1 MLGLSGADPLDHAA
15 GWNEHFTGDPETMGA
30 ALDEW
35 AAYFDA
41 LDAGWITEGA
51 VLMRKR
57 DAEQHQVR
65 ADPVD
70 EEELEFASDQIE
82 RVFTALALIAEEG
95 ASAILE
101 ARLALTEEV
110 RFDQELDR
118 HGDVQEIRIVLDE
131 GTCPDLELELETAEV
146 LTTLD
151 GHRTLDQAID
161 RTVRRHEL
169 GKREAAELRHDVLG
183 VVRELFELGFFDLV
197 RVHA

>member
-1 MLGLSGADPLDHAA
+1 
-15 GWNEHFTGDPETMGA
+15 MGE

-35 AAYFDA
+35 TAYFDA

-57 DAEQHQVR
+57 DADHHLVR

-82 RVFTALALIAEEG
+82 RVFAALALIAEEG
-95 ASAILE
+95 ASAILA
-101 ARLALTEEV
+101 ARLTLAEEV

-151 GHRTLDQAID
+151 GDRTLDQAIE
-161 RTVRRHEL
+161 RTARRFDL
-169 GKREAAELRHDVLG
+169 GKRDASELRHDTVQA
-183 VVRELFELGFFDLV
+183 VRELFEQGFFEL
-197 RVHA
+197 A